1 MLKKKRVIAL
11 NIEINALQ
19 IYDSM
24 QSKRENYLSYI
35 FSVWDEIYVTVIS
48 ECVFSSFEARQVFSV
63 IGLFHYRSIKWVF
76 S

>member
-1 MLKKKRVIAL
+1 MLKKKVIGL
-11 NIEINALQ
+11 NIKINALQ

-48 ECVFSSFEARQVFSV
+48 ECVCSSFEARQVFSM
-63 IGLFHYRSIKWVF
+63 IGLFHYRSIKWVL